1 MMIIFLKVNDNRV
14 EKYEG
19 GTTKYFKKT
28 PLILKGFFC
37 QKLRGNDKSITW
49 LIESCEDGLRF

>member
-1 MMIIFLKVNDNRV
+1 MMIIFLKVNENMA

-28 PLILKGFFC
+28 PLILKEFLRL
-37 QKLRGNDKSITW
+37 KLCDYN
-49 LIESCEDGLRF
+49 ESMT